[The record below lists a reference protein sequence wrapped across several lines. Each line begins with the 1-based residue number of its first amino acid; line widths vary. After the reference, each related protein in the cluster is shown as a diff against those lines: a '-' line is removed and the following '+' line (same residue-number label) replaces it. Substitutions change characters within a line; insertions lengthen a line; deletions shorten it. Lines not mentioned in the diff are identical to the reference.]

1 MEIRLFKKDE
11 ADLYMKAIDQIWK
24 KGHILSRDKALVDFM
39 FYNNPM
45 HEKYIGKDNY
55 GAIGIWEDGKI
66 IGLGGLMLYG
76 FNVNGKTELACNVTN
91 IIVVEEYRKSI
102 AGLLLYE
109 KLFNEY
115 PIFCNFGISLSKFAM
130 RISPSTITKDMVMQP
145 IHRLIRM
152 VGIFNKTKTAE
163 VLLEGNENYLRNY
176 YKVNGIP
183 QYGDKIVSTDLN
195 EDKWNT
201 FYNEHI
207 APKTISVSR
216 NYEFLNWRYLS
227 HPTYNYLVYT
237 VQDKAGNYEG
247 LFVARVESIV
257 NNTAKIL
264 RIVEFIS
271 KNQDASIALAN
282 KIVEIGTEQDVL
294 FADFYCTTDMF
305 NFGLESVGF
314 KKEFTSE
321 DDQLVLPSRFHPIDL
336 SVVDLNAVISF
347 YGKKVRSLN
356 LLNNNIY
363 FTKGDSD
370 QDRPN

>member
-1 MEIRLFKKDE
+1 MEIRLFREDE
-11 ADLYMKAIDQIWK
+11 TDLYMKAIDEIWK

-45 HEKYIGKDNY
+45 HEKYIGKENY
-55 GAIGIWEDGKI
+55 GAIGIWEEGKI
-66 IGLGGLMLYG
+66 IGLGGLIVYE
-76 FNVNGKTELACNVTN
+76 FNLSGKTELACNVTN
-91 IIVVEEYRKSI
+91 SIVLEEYRNSL

-109 KLFNEY
+109 KPFELY
-115 PIFCNFGISLSKFAM
+115 PFFCNFGIGLSKFST
-130 RISPSTITKDMVMQP
+130 RISPSTISKGIVRQP
-145 IHRLIRM
+145 IQKLNRM
-152 VGIFNKTKTAE
+152 VGIFNKKKTAE
-163 VLLEGNENYLRNY
+163 VLLEDNENYLRNY
-176 YKVNGIP
+176 YMVRKVP
-183 QYGDKIVSTDLN
+183 QYGEKTVNQELD
-195 EDKWNT
+195 EDKWNR
-201 FYNEHI
+201 FYYTDI

-216 NYEFLNWRYLS
+216 NYDFLNWRYLN
-227 HPTYNYLVYT
+227 HPTFKYLVYT
-237 VQDKAGNYEG
+237 VQDKLGCYEG
-247 LFVARVESIV
+247 LLVARVESIV

-282 KIVEIGTEQDVL
+282 KIVEIGTEEAVL

-314 KKEFTSE
+314 KKEFAS
-321 DDQLVLPSRFHPIDL
+321 DDDKIVLPSRFHPVDL
-336 SVVDLNAVISF
+336 SVVNLNALISF
-347 YGKKVRSLN
+347 HGKKIRSLS